1 MPEHSNNK
9 NNYEW
14 VNIFRDKHLV
24 NVVYLLIAMAFFAS
38 ALFRIEDRLNCR
50 FASSE
55 ALSAVKEDITR
66 IEAFAEK
73 RLDSLDKKID
83 TMTGVILRALK

>member
-1 MPEHSNNK
+1 MKGKMNVGEIAT
-9 NNYEW
+9 
-14 VNIFRDKHLV
+14 IFKDKHLV
-24 NVVYLLIAMAFFAS
+24 SVIYLLIGLSLFGA